1 MAAPSPTGST
11 TSSADPSAAESGAFR
26 RFPIRIGRRSRPL
39 LRLFGVRGNNAFVDL
54 ADDVVVQ
61 FGFFR
66 VTTPL
71 ANLTGWRIEGPW
83 AWIKAIG
90 VRNGIRHGDIAFD
103 GTHTGGVRMDLREP
117 IRVGPL
123 RRTAIYVTVED
134 LEGFAA
140 ALASVGI
147 PGTDARTGPTH

>member
-1 MAAPSPTGST
+1 VAERSPTGSS
-11 TSSADPSAAESGAFR
+11 TSSADGSPPTR

-39 LRLFGVRGNNAFVDL
+39 LLLFGVRGSNAYVDL
-54 ADDVVVQ
+54 GRDVDVQ

-66 VTTPL
+66 LTTPV
-71 ANLTGWRIEGPW
+71 ANVAQWRIEGPW
-83 AWIKAIG
+83 SWITAIG
-90 VRNGIRHGDIAFD
+90 VRNGIRQGDVAFD
-103 GTHTGGVRMDLREP
+103 GTHTGGVRMDVREP
-117 IRVGPL
+117 VRFGPL

-140 ALASVGI
+140 ALSSFGI

>member
-1 MAAPSPTGST
+1 VAERSPTGSS
-11 TSSADPSAAESGAFR
+11 TSSADGSPPTR

-39 LRLFGVRGNNAFVDL
+39 LLLFGVRGSNAYVDL
-54 ADDVVVQ
+54 GRDVDVQ

-66 VTTPL
+66 LTTPV
-71 ANLTGWRIEGPW
+71 ANVAQWRIEGPW
-83 AWIKAIG
+83 SWITAIG
-90 VRNGIRHGDIAFD
+90 VRNGIRQGDVAFD
-103 GTHTGGVRMDLREP
+103 GTHTGGVRMDVREP
-117 IRVGPL
+117 VRFGPL

-140 ALASVGI
+140 ALSSLGI

>member
-1 MAAPSPTGST
+1 MAEPSPTGSS
-11 TSSADPSAAESGAFR
+11 TSSADSSSPTR

-39 LRLFGVRGNNAFVDL
+39 LLLFGVRGGNAYVDL
-54 ADDVVVQ
+54 GRDVHVR

-66 VTTPL
+66 LTTPV
-71 ANLTGWRIEGPW
+71 ANVARWRIEGPW
-83 AWIKAIG
+83 SWITAIG
-90 VRNGIRHGDIAFD
+90 VRNGIRHGDVAFD
-103 GTHTGGVRMDLREP
+103 GTHTGGVRMDVSEP
-117 IRVGPL
+117 VRFGPL

-140 ALASVGI
+140 ALSSLGI

>member
-1 MAAPSPTGST
+1 VDEPSPTGST
-11 TSSADPSAAESGAFR
+11 TSSADRSPPTR

-39 LRLFGVRGNNAFVDL
+39 LLLFGVRGGNAYVDL
-54 ADDVVVQ
+54 GQDVDVR

-66 VTTPL
+66 LTTPV
-71 ANLTGWRIEGPW
+71 ANVAEWRLEGPW
-83 AWIKAIG
+83 SWITAIG

-103 GTHTGGVRMDLREP
+103 GTHTGGVRMDVGEP
-117 IRVGPL
+117 VRFGPL

-140 ALASVGI
+140 ALSSLGI

>member
-1 MAAPSPTGST
+1 MAERSPTGSS
-11 TSSADPSAAESGAFR
+11 TSSADGSPPTR

-39 LRLFGVRGNNAFVDL
+39 LLLFGVRGSNAYVDL
-54 ADDVVVQ
+54 GRDVDVQ

-66 VTTPL
+66 LTTPV
-71 ANLTGWRIEGPW
+71 ANVAQWRIEGPW
-83 AWIKAIG
+83 SWITAIG
-90 VRNGIRHGDIAFD
+90 VRNGIRQGDVAFD
-103 GTHTGGVRMDLREP
+103 GTHTGGVRMDVREP
-117 IRVGPL
+117 VRFGPL

-140 ALASVGI
+140 ALSSLGI

>member
-1 MAAPSPTGST
+1 MAGPSG
-11 TSSADPSAAESGAFR
+11 TSSITSSTEPADSVR

-39 LRLFGVRGNNAFVDL
+39 LLLFGVRGENAYVDL
-54 ADDVVVQ
+54 GRDVDVR

-71 ANLTGWRIEGPW
+71 ANVISWRIEGPW
-83 AWIKAIG
+83 AWITAIG
-90 VRNGIRHGDIAFD
+90 VRSAIRHGDISFD

-117 IRVGPL
+117 IRFGPL
-123 RRTAIYVTVED
+123 RRDAVYVSVED

-140 ALASVGI
+140 ALASARI
-147 PGTDARTGPTH
+147 PGADARTGPTH

>member
-1 MAAPSPTGST
+1 V
-11 TSSADPSAAESGAFR
+11 
-26 RFPIRIGRRSRPL
+26 L
-39 LRLFGVRGNNAFVDL
+39 LLFGVRGGNAYVDL
-54 ADDVVVQ
+54 GQDVDVR

-71 ANLTGWRIEGPW
+71 ANVAQWRIEGPW
-83 AWIKAIG
+83 QWITAIG
-90 VRNGIRHGDIAFD
+90 VRNGIRHGDVAFD
-103 GTHTGGVRMDLREP
+103 GTHTGGVRMDLRDP
-117 IRVGPL
+117 IPFGPL

-140 ALASVGI
+140 ALASRGI

>member
-1 MAAPSPTGST
+1 MAAPSATGST
-11 TSSADPSAAESGAFR
+11 TSSAEPVAVR

-39 LRLFGVRGNNAFVDL
+39 LRLFGVRGHNAYVDVGQ
-54 ADDVVVQ
+54 DVDVR

-71 ANLTGWRIEGPW
+71 TNISGWRIEGPW
-83 AWIKAIG
+83 AWITAIG
-90 VRNGIRHGDIAFD
+90 VRNGIRHGDVAFD

-117 IRVGPL
+117 VRFGPL
-123 RRTAIYVTVED
+123 RRTAMYVTVED